1 MNSPRTYKVKNP
13 AITFFCPLCR
23 TERGMIYTPDL
34 SPKNYA
40 QIAIISVIVMALF
53 YPLMEV
59 KVFFLAFVVWGIFE
73 AVKKVL
79 FRREVTCP
87 HCGFDATWYKKDV
100 RVAKRMVKNFWD
112 LQNSTTAKT
121 NASQPTNN
129 T

>member
-1 MNSPRTYKVKNP
+1 MQQLGPRTYKVKNP

-40 QIAIISVIVMALF
+40 QIAIISVVVMSLF

-73 AVKKVL
+73 AVKKIL
-79 FRREVTCP
+79 FRREITCP

-100 RVAKRMVKNFWD
+100 RIAKRMVKSFWD
-112 LQNSTTAKT
+112 TQ
-121 NASQPTNN
+121 NASQPSASNN
-129 T
+129 TQNQ